1 MTSVSPANACVALT
15 GASGFI
21 GGHILR
27 QLLADGCRVKALT
40 RQHALPGDGG
50 DAVTAVQGSLESPKA
65 LAELVE
71 DAQAVVHCA
80 GLVAA
85 RRGNDFHR
93 VNAVGTTNLVR
104 AAVASASTTRFILI
118 SSLAAREPALSAYAA
133 SKLEAEEVLSREG
146 ASLSWQVL
154 RPPAVYGPGDR
165 ATLDLFRQFS
175 RGLALLP
182 ASKGRFS
189 MIYGEDLAA
198 AVLALLK
205 AENLPSQVMELDD
218 GRVGGYGWEDL
229 VTAVERQLGSPV
241 RHIAVPLPVQRL
253 VAAVS
258 TLIAGVTGSVP
269 FLSQGKVSEIAHP
282 DWVCHNKRLNDLLP
296 WRPSVEFDEGFSR
309 TLAWYKAAGW
319 L

>member
-1 MTSVSPANACVALT
+1 MTSDSPANRCVALT
-15 GASGFI
+15 GATGFV

-27 QLLADGCRVKALT
+27 QLLAAGCRVKALT
-40 RQHALPGDGG
+40 RQESPLGDGK
-50 DAVTAVQGSLESPKA
+50 DAVMAVQGSLESPKA

-71 DAQAVVHCA
+71 DAETVVHCA

-85 RRGNDFHR
+85 RHDRDFHR
-93 VNAVGTTNLVR
+93 VNTVGTANVVR
-104 AAVASASTTRFILI
+104 AAATSARTARFILI
-118 SSLAAREPALSAYAA
+118 SSLAAREPDLSAYAA
-133 SKLEAEEVLSREG
+133 SKREAEEVLTREG
-146 ASLSWQVL
+146 TGLSWQVL

-189 MIYGEDLAA
+189 MIYGEDLAG
-198 AVLALLK
+198 AVLALLR
-205 AENLPSQVMELDD
+205 AEDLPSQVMELDD

-229 VTAVERQLGSPV
+229 VATVELQLGRRV

-253 VAAVS
+253 VAAIS
-258 TLIAGVTGSVP
+258 TLVAGVTGSVP
-269 FLSQGKVSEIAHP
+269 LLSQGKVSEIAHP
-282 DWVCHNKRLNDLLP
+282 DWVCHNKRLNDVLP
-296 WRPSVEFDEGFSR
+296 WRPSVQFDEGFSR